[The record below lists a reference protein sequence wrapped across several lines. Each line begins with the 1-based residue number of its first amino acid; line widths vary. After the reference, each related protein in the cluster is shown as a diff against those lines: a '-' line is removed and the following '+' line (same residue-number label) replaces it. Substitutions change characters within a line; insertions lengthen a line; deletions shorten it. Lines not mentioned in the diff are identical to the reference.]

1 MAKAILGFE
10 QAIALVG
17 RMKAVADGRERFADL
32 LMPNGQKLADCTLG
46 YIAEISEAMQT
57 MGYCTPESFGRG

>member
-10 QAIALVG
+10 QAIVLVG

-57 MGYCTPESFGRG
+57 MGYCVPESFGRG